1 MERNELEDVKR
12 QVAIGNRVLAE
23 VGLGKGIMASLGHV
37 SMRLPSD
44 PDRFVVK
51 GRGYALDALETVR
64 PEDMV
69 VCNLEG
75 EWLEGPDGTTPCAEV
90 KMHSCIFKLR
100 PDVQSVVHAHP
111 KFTIVMS
118 VLQVPLVPMSQQ
130 GATLVQQPL
139 PVFPHVRTIHSDEEG
154 METAQLLGES
164 RGIILRGHGAST
176 AGKSPS
182 EALQAMVALEW
193 QAELN
198 WYAYCAEGRDHKRI
212 SDQEISEMVNRPG
225 VMTMPHFQSAVERG
239 GQLRTDGFWSYYTHL
254 VSKDL

>member
-90 KMHSCIFKLR
+90 KMHSCIYKLR

-130 GATLVQQPL
+130 GQRWSSSRW

-182 EALQAMVALEW
+182 EALQAMVALE
-193 QAELN
+193 
-198 WYAYCAEGRDHKRI
+198 CRR
-212 SDQEISEMVNRPG
+212 S
-225 VMTMPHFQSAVERG
+225 
-239 GQLRTDGFWSYYTHL
+239 
-254 VSKDL
+254 